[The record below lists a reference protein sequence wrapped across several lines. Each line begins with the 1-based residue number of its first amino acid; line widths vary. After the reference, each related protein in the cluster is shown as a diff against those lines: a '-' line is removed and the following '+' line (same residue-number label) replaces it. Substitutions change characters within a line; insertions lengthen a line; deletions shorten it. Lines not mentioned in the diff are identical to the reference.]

1 MIRSVFFIKHMTMS
15 KLTEDSIEFAKRHIE
30 NYYDSDFFPKAFE
43 FEAIWHSWDEVKKF
57 LLGSNIGKLRTKH
70 PLAMASKKPS
80 GSYRIVHQLEP
91 IDTII
96 YTALAYLIA
105 EKVESVRERKN
116 IACSY
121 RFVVSDGSFFEK
133 NAGFKMFT
141 DMIESLSQQYQYILV
156 TDITD
161 FYNQIYL
168 HRLNNA
174 IERADPNLKNIADDT
189 ERFISSLND
198 KASKGVPVGP
208 AASIIMSEAV
218 LIDIDEY
225 IANFGVQHTRYVDDI
240 RIFSN
245 SKVELEEILEKL
257 TLYLHENHR
266 LTLASEK
273 TFIQE
278 TTIYAEGVLHNQYE
292 MEKVQIFKT
301 LEIFNPYSG
310 MTYEKV
316 LVEEKSDLEAHLK
329 YTSEQLLKREF
340 IDLGLARALIR
351 KAKANRIEFVAEVIF
366 DNFDFFSP
374 VINDVVLYFQSLSS
388 DNWIQKNKEKLI
400 SIISYTSMRQSMV
413 RYWME
418 WFFSGN
424 ETLLHLADIRKFITS
439 GGAIENQALAALT
452 LKNVAWVRD
461 YKNRV
466 FYVGEK
472 GKRAILRSTKILPKD
487 ERDNWLRNIEKNTP
501 EELDKWIIKWII
513 ETA

>member
-1 MIRSVFFIKHMTMS
+1 MS
-15 KLTEDSIEFAKRHIE
+15 KLTEDSIEFAKKHIE
-30 NYYDSDFFPKAFE
+30 KYYDSDFFPKPFE
-43 FEAIWHSWDEVKKF
+43 YEAIWHSWDEVKSY
-57 LLGSNIGKLRTKH
+57 LLGSNIGKLRVKH
-70 PLAMASKKPS
+70 PLTMASKKPS

-105 EKVESVRERKN
+105 EQIENLRGEKH

-121 RFVVSDGSFFEK
+121 RFVIEDGSFFEK

-141 DMIESLSQQYQYILV
+141 DMIEDLSNQHEYILV

-174 IERADPNLKNIADDT
+174 IERSDHTLKNVADDT

-218 LIDIDEY
+218 MIDIDEY
-225 IANFGVQHTRYVDDI
+225 IANFGVKHTRYVDDI

-245 SKVELEEILEKL
+245 SELELEKILEKL

-278 TTIYAEGVLHNQYE
+278 TKVYAESVLHNQYE
-292 MEKVQIFKT
+292 MEKIEIFKT

-310 MTYEKV
+310 ITYEEV
-316 LVEEKSDLEAHLK
+316 IVEEEVNLEEHLK
-329 YTSEQLLKREF
+329 YISEQLLKRDF

-351 KAKANRIEFVAEVIF
+351 KAKVNHVEFVF
-366 DNFDFFSP
+366 DIIVENFDFFSP
-374 VINDVVLYFQSLSS
+374 VINDTILYFQSLTNE
-388 DNWIQKNKEKLI
+388 NWVTRNKRKLI
-400 SIISYTSMRQSMV
+400 SLISSSCMRQSMV
-413 RYWME
+413 RYWLE
-418 WFFSGN
+418 WYFSGI
-424 ETLLHLADIRKFITS
+424 ELLIQIPEVKRFIYNGES
-439 GGAIENQALAALT
+439 IENQAYAALT
-452 LKNVAWVRD
+452 SKNVAWVRD
-461 YKNRV
+461 NKNKV

-472 GKRAILRSTKILPKD
+472 GKRAILRSTKVLPKD

-501 EELDKWIIKWII
+501 EELDRWIIKWVIG
-513 ETA
+513 TS

>member
-1 MIRSVFFIKHMTMS
+1 MS
-15 KLTEDSIEFAKRHIE
+15 KLTEHSIEFAKKHIE
-30 NYYDSDFFPKAFE
+30 YYYDSDFFPKGFE
-43 FEAIWHSWDEVKKF
+43 FEAIWHCWDDVKKY
-57 LLGSNIGKLRTKH
+57 LLGSNVGKLRTKH
-70 PLAMASKKPS
+70 PLTMASKKPS

-91 IDTII
+91 LDTII

-105 EKVESVRERKN
+105 EKIEQVRANKR

-121 RFVVSDGSFFEK
+121 RFTVDEGVFFEK
-133 NAGFKMFT
+133 NSGFKIFT
-141 DMIESLSQQYQYILV
+141 DMIENLSDRYQYILV

-174 IERADPNLKNIADDT
+174 IERADSDLKDIADDT

-225 IANFGVQHTRYVDDI
+225 ITNFGVEHTRYVDDI
-240 RIFSN
+240 RIFSD
-245 SKVELEEILEKL
+245 SREELEKILEKT

-266 LTLASEK
+266 LTLASDK

-278 TTIYAEGVLHNQYE
+278 TEKYVESVLHNQYE
-292 MEKVQIFKT
+292 MEKVEIFET

-310 MTYEKV
+310 TIEYEEV
-316 LVEEKSDLEAHLK
+316 VIGEKPNLEGHL
-329 YTSEQLLKREF
+329 THIVEQLLKRDV

-351 KAKANRIEFVAEVIF
+351 KAKVNRIEFIANIIF
-366 DNFDFFSP
+366 ENFDFFSP
-374 VINDVVLYFQSLSS
+374 VINDVILYFKALSNS
-388 DNWIQKNKEKLI
+388 KWIKQNRTKFI
-400 SIISYTSMRQSMV
+400 SIISAASINQSLV
-413 RYWME
+413 RYWVE

-424 ETLLHLADIRKFITS
+424 EILLQFPEIRKFITLS
-439 GGAIENQALAALT
+439 DFVEHQSLAAIT
-452 LKNVAWVRD
+452 SKNVSWVRD
-461 YKNRV
+461 NKNKV

-472 GKRAILRSTKILPKD
+472 GKRAILRSTRILPKD

-501 EELDKWIIKWII
+501 EELDRWIIKCII
-513 ETA
+513 DTA

>member
-1 MIRSVFFIKHMTMS
+1 MS
-15 KLTEDSIEFAKRHIE
+15 KLTEDSVEFAKKHIE

-70 PLAMASKKPS
+70 PLTMASKKPS

-105 EKVESVRERKN
+105 EKLEKVRAKN
-116 IACSY
+116 DIACSY
-121 RFVVSDGSFFEK
+121 RFVIDEGSFFEK
-133 NAGFKMFT
+133 NAGFKTFT
-141 DMIESLSQQYQYILV
+141 DSIENLSEKYHYILV

-174 IERADPNLKNIADDT
+174 IERAAPDLKIIADDT

-225 IANFGVQHTRYVDDI
+225 IADFGVQHTRYVDDM
-240 RIFSN
+240 RIFSD
-245 SKVELEEILEKL
+245 SRDDLEKILEKL

-266 LTLASEK
+266 LTLASDK

-278 TTIYAEGVLHNQYE
+278 TIKYVEGVLHNQYE
-292 MEKVQIFKT
+292 MEKVEIFKT

-316 LVEEKSDLEAHLK
+316 LVEEKINLEGQLK
-329 YTSEQLLKREF
+329 YISEQLLKRES

-351 KAKANRIEFVAEVIF
+351 KAKVNRVYFVADIIF
-366 DNFDFFSP
+366 ENFDFFSP
-374 VINDVVLYFQSLSS
+374 VINDVVLYFQTLS
-388 DNWIQKNKEKLI
+388 NKEWVTLNQHKITFLTTCA
-400 SIISYTSMRQSMV
+400 SIGQSIV

-418 WFFSGN
+418 WFFSGDEN
-424 ETLLHLADIRKFITS
+424 LLKIPDIRSFIYQGDSVENKAFASITS
-439 GGAIENQALAALT
+439 
-452 LKNVAWVRD
+452 KNVSWVRD
-461 YKNRV
+461 NKNKV

-487 ERDNWLRNIEKNTP
+487 ERDNWLKNIEKNTP
-501 EELDKWIIKWII
+501 EELDRWIIKWII
-513 ETA
+513 DTA